1 MNSSTTESASSGQAP
16 TLLRLPEWAV
26 AESTRIAQWLSDL
39 MVLTKARANVAV
51 VATTFVGFALHAD
64 ALTNWLLLFHSL
76 AGTALVAASAA
87 VANQAREQQFDRRM
101 VRTRH
106 RPIAAGRLRP
116 RTGMWLSGL
125 LCGTGCVWLAAGVN
139 VRAMGF
145 AALAFLV
152 YVSLYTPMK
161 RLTPACTLVGAVS
174 GALPLLIGWAATGA
188 GLGLWASVAF
198 AVLFLWQI
206 PHFLAIAWWRR
217 ADYFGAGYRVL
228 CPSDQGGYRTAGWA
242 LAATLAEVAVSLVP
256 AFANQVT
263 AWYWPGAL
271 AAGILFSSFAVRFL
285 ARRNGTAARSLF
297 LASLYYLPAIYV
309 LMLLCRTRS

>member
-1 MNSSTTESASSGQAP
+1 MNPSPTESIAGGQAASP
-16 TLLRLPEWAV
+16 LQVPDWGVT
-26 AESTRIAQWLSDL
+26 ESTGVAHWMSDL

-64 ALTNWLLLFHSL
+64 VLPNWLLLFHTL
-76 AGTALVAASAA
+76 AGTSLLAGSAA
-87 VANQAREQQFDRRM
+87 VANQAKEQQFDRKM
-101 VRTRH
+101 VRTRN

-125 LCGTGCVWLAAGVN
+125 LCGTGCLWLAAGVN
-139 VRAMGF
+139 VRAMVF

-161 RLTPACTLVGAVS
+161 RLTPACTLVGATS

-188 GLGLWASVAF
+188 KFGLWASVAF

-206 PHFLAIAWWRR
+206 PHLLAIAWWRR
-217 ADYFGAGYRVL
+217 EDYLGAGYRVL
-228 CPSDQGGYRTAGWA
+228 CPRDHHGHRTAGWA
-242 LAATLAEVAVSLVP
+242 LASTLAVLAVSLVP

-263 AWYWPGAL
+263 AWYWPSAL
-271 AAGILFSSFAVRFL
+271 AAGIMFSTFAIRFL
-285 ARRNGTAARSLF
+285 LRRNVTAARSLF
-297 LASLYYLPAIYV
+297 LASLYYLPTVYA
-309 LMLLCRTRS
+309 LMLLCRVRT